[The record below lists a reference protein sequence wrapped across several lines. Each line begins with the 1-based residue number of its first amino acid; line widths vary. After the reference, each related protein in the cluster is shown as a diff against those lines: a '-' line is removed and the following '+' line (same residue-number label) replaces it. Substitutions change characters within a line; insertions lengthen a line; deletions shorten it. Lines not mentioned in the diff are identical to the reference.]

1 MMHVVLYQPEIPSNT
16 GNIARTCAVTGTFLH
31 LVRPLGFSTADRYL
45 KRAGLDYWPL
55 VAVSYHDSLEELFAA
70 TAGSRFFFLTTR
82 GKRPYH
88 RVSYRPG
95 DFLVFGRETA
105 GLPAALL
112 AARPEECLR
121 IPMAGGV
128 RSLNLANA
136 VALVLYEALRQM
148 DFPGLV

>member
-55 VAVSYHDSLEELFAA
+55 VAVSYHDSLEEIFQ
-70 TAGSRFFFLTTR
+70 THSGGRFFFLTTR
-82 GKRPYH
+82 GRLLYH
-88 RVSYRPG
+88 RVSYQPG

-105 GLPAALL
+105 GLPPGLL
-112 AARPEECLR
+112 AAHPDQTLR
-121 IPMAGGV
+121 IPMAGEV

-136 VALVLYEALRQM
+136 VALVLYEALRQL
-148 DFPGLV
+148 DFPGLA